1 MEYYSAMK
9 ENSVMP
15 FSATWMDLEIIIL
28 RRREDPDAGRDRG
41 REEKG
46 RQGMRWLGGITDSM
60 GMSLSKLQEWG
71 WTGRPGV
78 LRSTGSQRVGHD

>member
-1 MEYYSAMK
+1 MEYYSAVK

-28 RRREDPDAGRDRG
+28 RRREDPDAGRDRE

-60 GMSLSKLQEWG
+60 GMSLSKLQEW
-71 WTGRPGV
+71 
-78 LRSTGSQRVGHD
+78 